1 MRRKSFIIIAS
12 VIVLLGLAIGG
23 YFVFFSGDAELAP
36 VASDLFGNLESGDIV
51 PSQELVEGAGAGT
64 EIAPRLIRVTDTPV
78 ALGVVAI
85 ARTSTTTTPET
96 DTSLG
101 NSTSTPVAVGT
112 TETDTEVRF
121 IDRASGN
128 MYRYMA
134 HERTLT
140 RLSNKTL
147 PGIQRASWL
156 ADGSTAYVQFL
167 SGTGE
172 GEYVATYVL
181 PDSGENGFFLEQNLS
196 VAKAIG
202 SESLFTLL
210 SGTTGSVG
218 SIARSDG
225 TGTRTLFTS
234 LLSSFTVHP
243 TRGSFYGA
251 TRASW
256 LLEGYAFQIN
266 STSGAFTR
274 ILGPLRGLSV
284 LPSPDGSRL
293 LYSYVDGTVLRLAV
307 LDVATREST
316 ALPVATLAEKCVWAP
331 NGKSAYCGIPTS
343 VARGLPDVWYQ
354 GAVSFTD
361 RLWRIDMEER
371 LATLIVDPQ
380 EVGNVSVDAVA
391 LAVDPVEDML
401 VFTDRSSGS
410 LFVYDL

>member
-36 VASDLFGNLESGDIV
+36 VAGDPFGNLESGDTV

-85 ARTSTTTTPET
+85 TRISTTTESAVEI
-96 DTSLG
+96 SLKS
-101 NSTSTPVAVGT
+101 STSTPVGAET
-112 TETDTEVRF
+112 IKTDTEVRF
-121 IDRASGN
+121 VDRSSGN
-128 MYRYMA
+128 IYRYLA
-134 HERTLT
+134 HGRSLT

-172 GEYVATYVL
+172 GEYVGTYVL
-181 PDSGENGFFLEQNLS
+181 PDSGEGGFFLEQNLS

-202 SESLFTLL
+202 SDSLFTLL

-234 LLSSFTVHP
+234 LLSSLIVHP
-243 TRGSFYGA
+243 TRGNFYGA

-256 LLEGYAFQIN
+256 LLDGYAFQIN
-266 STSGAFTR
+266 SSSGAFTR

-293 LYSYVDGTVLRLAV
+293 LYSYIDGTVLRLAV

-316 ALPVATLAEKCVWAP
+316 ALPVATLTEKCTWSTG
-331 NGKSAYCGIPTS
+331 NQSAYCGVPTS
-343 VARGLPDVWYQ
+343 ASRGLPDVWYQ
-354 GAVSFTD
+354 GAVTFTD